1 MKELK
6 DQLDGIHKTKSVE
19 IDKLSQDVQALRAM
33 NLQNIDGRMTQAIAA
48 LRTELKADTVEQLS
62 SIKNDILSI
71 QNNSEHDDEI
81 ANIKSRLTHWT
92 ASICSIDSRLATM
105 IEDTKQ
111 ELVKAINSVT
121 RNKRI
126 SGRSYKIC

>member
-1 MKELK
+1 MS
-6 DQLDGIHKTKSVE
+6 IHKTKSVE

-81 ANIKSRLTHWT
+81 ANIKSQLTLDGFNLQH
-92 ASICSIDSRLATM
+92 R
-105 IEDTKQ
+105 
-111 ELVKAINSVT
+111 
-121 RNKRI
+121 
-126 SGRSYKIC
+126 